1 MIRKLSFSKGAA
13 LLGGGGGNFLGGFHS
28 AYYNTGRD
36 NQVMGGV
43 HSDGVGSILS
53 YKGGRALRGTAQPI
67 TWVENQKKL
76 GYTERALPHASP
88 TMGNPDNNEKVGEVG
103 VS

>member
-28 AYYNTGRD
+28 AYYNTGRG

-53 YKGGRALRGTAQPI
+53 YKGGRALRGAAQPI
-67 TWVENQKKL
+67 TWVENQKNWATQR
-76 GYTERALPHASP
+76 GHSP
-88 TMGNPDNNEKVGEVG
+88 MHPLLWETLTIMKK
-103 VS
+103 

>member
-1 MIRKLSFSKGAA
+1 
-13 LLGGGGGNFLGGFHS
+13 
-28 AYYNTGRD
+28 
-36 NQVMGGV
+36 MGGE
-43 HSDGVGSILS
+43 S
-53 YKGGRALRGTAQPI
+53 
-67 TWVENQKKL
+67 KKL

>member
-1 MIRKLSFSKGAA
+1 
-13 LLGGGGGNFLGGFHS
+13 
-28 AYYNTGRD
+28 
-36 NQVMGGV
+36 MGGV

-53 YKGGRALRGTAQPI
+53 YKGGRALRGAAQPI
-67 TWVENQKKL
+67 TWVENQKNWA
-76 GYTERALPHASP
+76 TQRALPHASP